1 MDTQTSD
8 AATSSIILKHTIWA
22 MAAGLIPLP
31 LVDLAA
37 VTAIQIDMIK
47 QLAEHHGRD
56 YNVMSGKAFVGALTG
71 SGLAMF
77 GASVI
82 KTIPVIGSVV
92 GGVSV
97 PVFAGASTWAVGQMA
112 TEIFASGST
121 LEDADMSTVKEAYRK
136 AYDKG
141 KKVVSEMQEKN
152 KDTFAAIERLH
163 DLKEKGAISEAEYEA
178 QKQKLLERL

>member
-1 MDTQTSD
+1 METQTSD

-47 QLAEHHGRD
+47 QLAEHYGRD

-112 TEIFASGST
+112 TEIFAS
-121 LEDADMSTVKEAYRK
+121 
-136 AYDKG
+136 
-141 KKVVSEMQEKN
+141 
-152 KDTFAAIERLH
+152 
-163 DLKEKGAISEAEYEA
+163 
-178 QKQKLLERL
+178 